1 MSDRINLDDP
11 NYNQGQVTIQN
22 DKAKVLWSVLGALA
36 GILIVAVI
44 VLQSGSS
51 GSNNKSNTPD
61 PNRTSEYCALYGETK
76 VFPTTYHDHCITDG
90 DGYFL
95 VGFGHHHHK

>member
-22 DKAKVLWSVLGALA
+22 DKAKVLWTVLGALA

-51 GSNNKSNTPD
+51 GKKIGNSAS
-61 PNRTSEYCALYGETK
+61 K
-76 VFPTTYHDHCITDG
+76 VKHGMYFDYYDDNG
-90 DGYFL
+90 DGWVDRMYSYDTGSWRSIPTGNL
-95 VGFGHHHHK
+95 SMNEAS